1 MPMPLHLLGDTYP
14 NEYQEPLFVFLRSNC
29 IVPARS
35 KALADLAET
44 AYRIEDFEKCRTAAE
59 EILKLAASGFCEP
72 DEFHEAHQLIGLLHL
87 QNDDRSRACSS
98 LLESAALQATPV
110 LSSFGPKFYLAK
122 KLLELNERTAVLKYL
137 EACSIFWESG
147 QTALTYWWLAIKLG
161 RKPKLDKQGP
171 VELCF
176 PDWLNGLAGGLMSLI
191 RTMRR

>member
-1 MPMPLHLLGDTYP
+1 M
-14 NEYQEPLFVFLRSNC
+14 FV
-29 IVPARS
+29 
-35 KALADLAET
+35 LAGICSLASHT
-44 AYRIEDFEKCRTAAE
+44 
-59 EILKLAASGFCEP
+59 
-72 DEFHEAHQLIGLLHL
+72 
-87 QNDDRSRACSS
+87 SS
-98 LLESAALQATPV
+98 LIVWTQV
-110 LSSFGPKFYLAK
+110 LPCK